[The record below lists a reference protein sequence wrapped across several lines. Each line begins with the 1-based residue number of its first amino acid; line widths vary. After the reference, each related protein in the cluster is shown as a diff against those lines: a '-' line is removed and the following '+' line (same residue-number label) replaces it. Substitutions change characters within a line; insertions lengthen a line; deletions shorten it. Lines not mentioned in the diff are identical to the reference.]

1 MISQG
6 GEKLT
11 GLLGTSASLWSDLSL
26 ITVVVLAGLATFG
39 AIRAKQKRFSTHCPV
54 MAVAALANWI
64 PVLLLMIPRWLNVI
78 QRSESVVSGALVSMP
93 ILHGVLGLIAQPL
106 MTYTVV
112 RMYWMKHLPPAQ
124 PIWLMRIAL
133 GLWMLTALGGVA
145 VYVLY
150 VVGF

>member
-1 MISQG
+1 MRGI
-6 GEKLT
+6 
-11 GLLGTSASLWSDLSL
+11 LGTSASLWSDLSL
-26 ITVVVLAGLATFG
+26 ISIVLLAALATYG

-64 PVLLLMIPRWLNVI
+64 PVLLLMIPRWLHVI
-78 QRSESVVSGALVSMP
+78 GRSESVVSGPLV
-93 ILHGVLGLIAQPL
+93 ILPVAHGVLGLIAQPL

-112 RMYWMKHLPPAQ
+112 RMYWMKHLPPEQ
-124 PIWLMRIAL
+124 PIWLMRITL

-150 VVGF
+150 VVGT